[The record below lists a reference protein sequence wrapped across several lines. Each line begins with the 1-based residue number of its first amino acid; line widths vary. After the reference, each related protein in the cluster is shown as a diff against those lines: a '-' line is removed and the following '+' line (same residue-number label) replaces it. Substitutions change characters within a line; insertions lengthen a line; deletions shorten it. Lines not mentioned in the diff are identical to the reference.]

1 MTYTVHPRT
10 APKTS
15 EHAWHVITGVIAVLG
30 VLAAGIGAFI
40 GYGANDGTLTLFS
53 WTWNV
58 ADLSDVLASF
68 LMIGGGVAAA
78 YSMGV
83 EAARDRVTSN
93 PIWLV
98 ALESIVML
106 AGVGAIV
113 AGIVLLF

>member
-10 APKTS
+10 APRSS
-15 EHAWHVITGVIAVLG
+15 EHAWHLITGVIAVLG
-30 VLAAGIGAFI
+30 ILAAAIGAFI
-40 GYGANDGTLTLFS
+40 GFGANDGTLTVLW

-58 ADLSDVLASF
+58 ADLSDVLASS

-83 EAARDRVTSN
+83 EAARDQTTAN
-93 PIWLV
+93 AGWLV
-98 ALESIVML
+98 ALETIVAL
-106 AGVGAIV
+106 AGVAAVV